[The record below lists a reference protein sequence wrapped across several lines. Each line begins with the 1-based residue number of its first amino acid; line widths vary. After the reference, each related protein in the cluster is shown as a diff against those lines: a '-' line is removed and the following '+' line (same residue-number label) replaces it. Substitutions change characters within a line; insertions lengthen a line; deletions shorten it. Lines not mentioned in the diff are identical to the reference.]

1 MLSEKDFPLKP
12 YAGFLLVAPKLKIM
26 YCPTT
31 KVACSSIK
39 MLLAKASGSYDQ
51 SRLDRLISPHMARS
65 QTIHELGVSGL
76 TKLIDMNAPEINEI
90 LNSPEWLRVYATR
103 DPLTRAYSAWE
114 NRIFCRA
121 PGTPGNAIE
130 LCQDQINDGRINI
143 TDSFS
148 LFAKML
154 TEQTNEFMDDHH
166 FLPQSHIVHPDKF
179 DYNMVARV
187 EQPAEMQRLVDE
199 VNRRAGTSL
208 ALERHN
214 VGFGIKLEQ
223 VCDQHTANRL
233 QAVYEMDYQSFKFA
247 TRAFPA
253 TIQPL
258 VLSATETA
266 MLRGFRASIERLQ
279 AVSFTAR
286 SLTGFRFGWR
296 QIYKS
301 IVRKLSRGKKYND
314 PQNLF
319 W

>member
-1 MLSEKDFPLKP
+1 MVSEKDFPLKP
-12 YAGFLLVAPKLKIM
+12 HAGFLLVAPKLKIM

-51 SRLDRLISPHMARS
+51 MRLDRLISPHMARS

-76 TKLIDMNAPEINEI
+76 TKLIDMSATQVDEI
-90 LNSPEWLRVYATR
+90 LNSPDWLRVYATR
-103 DPLTRAYSAWE
+103 DPLARAYSAWE
-114 NRIFCRA
+114 NRIFSRA
-121 PGTPGNAIE
+121 PGTPQRAIE
-130 LCQDQINDGRINI
+130 LCQDQLTDGKVNV
-143 TDSFS
+143 TESFA

-166 FLPQSHIVHPDKF
+166 FLPQSHIVHPEKF
-179 DYNMVARV
+179 NYNMTASV
-187 EQPAEMQRLVDE
+187 EQPAEMQRLVNE
-199 VNRRAGTSL
+199 INRRAGTSL
-208 ALERHN
+208 TLERHN

-233 QAVYEMDYQSFKFA
+233 QAVYEMDYQTFGFA

-253 TIQPL
+253 SIDPL
-258 VLSATETA
+258 ILTPTEAA

-279 AVSFTAR
+279 SISFTAR
-286 SLTGFRFGWR
+286 SLTGFRFGVR

-301 IVRKLSRGKKYND
+301 IVRKISRGKKYND

>member
-1 MLSEKDFPLKP
+1 
-12 YAGFLLVAPKLKIM
+12 
-26 YCPTT
+26 
-31 KVACSSIK
+31 

-51 SRLDRLISPHMARS
+51 SRLDHLISPHMAKS
-65 QTIHELGVSGL
+65 QTIHELGVNGL
-76 TKLIDMNAPEINEI
+76 TKLIDMNANQIDEI
-90 LNSPEWLRVYATR
+90 LHSPDWLRVYATR

-114 NRIFCRA
+114 NRIFSRA
-121 PGTPGNAIE
+121 PGTPEGAIE
-130 LCQDQINDGRINI
+130 LCQDQLVDGRINVSA
-143 TDSFS
+143 SFA
-148 LFAKML
+148 LFAKMI

-166 FLPQSHIVHPDKF
+166 FLPQSHIVQPDKF
-179 DYNMVARV
+179 NYNMAVRV
-187 EQPAEMQRLVDE
+187 EQPAEMQKLVDE
-199 VNRRAGTSL
+199 INRRAGTSL
-208 ALERHN
+208 TLERHN

-233 QAVYEMDYQSFKFA
+233 QAVYEMDYSTFKFE
-247 TRAFPA
+247 THAFAA
-253 TIQPL
+253 TIEPL
-258 VLSATETA
+258 LLSATETA

-301 IVRKLSRGKKYND
+301 IVRKLSFGKKYND

>member
-1 MLSEKDFPLKP
+1 MTSEKEFPLKP
-12 YAGFLLVAPKLKIM
+12 FAGFILVAPSLKIM

-76 TKLIDMNAPEINEI
+76 TKLIDMKTKQIDEI
-90 LNSPEWLRVYATR
+90 LHSPDWLRVYATR

-114 NRIFCRA
+114 NRIFSRA
-121 PGTPGNAIE
+121 PGTPDNAIE
-130 LCQDQINDGRINI
+130 LCQDQLVDGRINI
-143 TDSFS
+143 TESFA

-154 TEQTNEFMDDHH
+154 SEQTNEFMEDHH

-179 DYNMVARV
+179 NYNMVARV
-187 EQPAEMQRLVDE
+187 EQPTEMQALVDE
-199 VNRRAGTSL
+199 VNRRANTSL
-208 ALERHN
+208 SLERHN
-214 VGFGIKLEQ
+214 VGFGIKLDQ

-233 QAVYEMDYQSFKFA
+233 QAVYQMDYESFNFV

-253 TIQPL
+253 TIAPL
-258 VLSATETA
+258 ILSATETA
-266 MLRGFRASIERLQ
+266 MLRGFRGSIERLQ

-301 IVRKLSRGKKYND
+301 IVRKATFGKKYND

>member
-1 MLSEKDFPLKP
+1 MVSEKDFPLKP
-12 YAGFLLVAPKLKIM
+12 FAGFLLVAPSLKIM

-39 MLLAKASGSYDQ
+39 MLLAKASSTYDQ

-76 TKLIDMNAPEINEI
+76 TKLIDMRASEVDEI

-103 DPLTRAYSAWE
+103 DPLARAYSAWE

-121 PGTPGNAIE
+121 PGTPQNAID
-130 LCQDQINDGRINI
+130 LCPDRLVDGRINV
-143 TDSFS
+143 TASFA
-148 LFAKML
+148 LFAKMI
-154 TEQTNEFMDDHH
+154 TEKTNEFMDDHH
-166 FLPQSHIVHPDKF
+166 FLPQSHIVNPDKF
-179 DYNMVARV
+179 NYNMVVSV
-187 EQPAEMQRLVDE
+187 EKPEDVKNLVAE
-199 VNRRAGTSL
+199 VNRRARTSL
-208 ALERHN
+208 DLERHN
-214 VGFGIKLEQ
+214 VGFGIKLGQ

-233 QAVYEMDYQSFKFA
+233 QAVYGMDYENFGFA
-247 TRAFPA
+247 THEFPA
-253 TIQPL
+253 EIDPL
-258 VLSATETA
+258 ILSATETA
-266 MLRGFRASIERLQ
+266 MLKGFRASIERLQ

-301 IVRKLSRGKKYND
+301 VVRKLSLGKKYND

>member
-1 MLSEKDFPLKP
+1 
-12 YAGFLLVAPKLKIM
+12 
-26 YCPTT
+26 
-31 KVACSSIK
+31 

-76 TKLIDMNAPEINEI
+76 TKLIDMSAKQIEEI
-90 LNSPEWLRVYATR
+90 LHSPEWLRVYATR

-114 NRIFCRA
+114 NRIFSRA
-121 PGTPGNAIE
+121 PGTPDKAIE
-130 LCQDQINDGRINI
+130 LCQDQFIDGRIDI
-143 TDSFS
+143 TASFA
-148 LFAKML
+148 LFAKMISEL
-154 TEQTNEFMDDHH
+154 TNEFMEDHH

-179 DYNMVARV
+179 NYNMVARV
-187 EQPAEMQRLVDE
+187 EQPAEMQLLVDE

-208 ALERHN
+208 SLERHN

-233 QAVYEMDYQSFKFA
+233 QAVYQMDYESFKFE
-247 TRAFPA
+247 TREFPA
-253 TIQPL
+253 TIAPL
-258 VLSATETA
+258 ILSATETA
-266 MLRGFRASIERLQ
+266 MLRGFRGSIERLQ

-301 IVRKLSRGKKYND
+301 IVRKLSFGKKYND

>member
-1 MLSEKDFPLKP
+1 
-12 YAGFLLVAPKLKIM
+12 
-26 YCPTT
+26 
-31 KVACSSIK
+31 

-76 TKLIDMNAPEINEI
+76 TKLIDMNANQIEEI

-103 DPLTRAYSAWE
+103 DPLARAYSAWE

-121 PGTPGNAIE
+121 PGTPDKAIE
-130 LCQDQINDGRINI
+130 LCKDQINDGRINV
-143 TDSFS
+143 TESFA

-179 DYNMVARV
+179 NYNMVARV

-208 ALERHN
+208 SLERHN
-214 VGFGIKLEQ
+214 AGFGIKLDQ
-223 VCDQHTANRL
+223 VCDQHAANRL
-233 QAVYEMDYQSFKFA
+233 QAVYEMDYQTFGFA

-253 TIQPL
+253 STEPL
-258 VLSATETA
+258 VLTATETA
-266 MLRGFRASIERLQ
+266 MLRSLRESIERLRSI
-279 AVSFTAR
+279 SFTAR

-301 IVRKLSRGKKYND
+301 MVRKISRGKKFND

>member
-1 MLSEKDFPLKP
+1 
-12 YAGFLLVAPKLKIM
+12 
-26 YCPTT
+26 
-31 KVACSSIK
+31 

-51 SRLDRLISPHMARS
+51 SRLDHLISPHMAKS
-65 QTIHELGVSGL
+65 QTIHELGVNGL
-76 TKLIDMNAPEINEI
+76 TKLIDMKANQIDEI
-90 LNSPEWLRVYATR
+90 LHSPDWLRVYATR

-114 NRIFCRA
+114 NRIFSRA
-121 PGTPGNAIE
+121 PGTPEGAIK
-130 LCQDQINDGRINI
+130 LCQDQLVDGRINVSE
-143 TDSFS
+143 SFA
-148 LFAKML
+148 LFAKMI

-166 FLPQSHIVHPDKF
+166 FLPQSHIVQPDKF
-179 DYNMVARV
+179 NYNMAVRV
-187 EQPAEMQRLVDE
+187 EQPAEMQKLVDE
-199 VNRRAGTSL
+199 INRRAGTSL
-208 ALERHN
+208 TLERHN

-233 QAVYEMDYQSFKFA
+233 QAVYEMDYSTFKFE
-247 TRAFPA
+247 THAFAA
-253 TIQPL
+253 TIEPL
-258 VLSATETA
+258 LLSATETA

-301 IVRKLSRGKKYND
+301 IVRKLSFGKKYND

>member
-1 MLSEKDFPLKP
+1 MVSEKDFPLKP
-12 YAGFLLVAPKLKIM
+12 YAGFLLVAPKLKVM

-39 MLLAKASGSYDQ
+39 TLLAKAGGTYNQ
-51 SRLDRLISPHMARS
+51 ARLDQLIAPHIARS
-65 QTIHELGVSGL
+65 QTIHDIGISGL
-76 TKLIDMNAPEINEI
+76 TKLIDMSASEVDEI

-103 DPLTRAYSAWE
+103 DPLARAYSAWE
-114 NRIFCRA
+114 NRIFSRA
-121 PGTPGNAIE
+121 PGTPDIVNE
-130 LCQDQINDGRINI
+130 LCQDQMVDGHINV
-143 TDSFS
+143 TASFAH
-148 LFAKML
+148 FAKMIS
-154 TEQTNEFMDDHH
+154 EQTDEFMTDHH
-166 FLPQSHIVHPDKF
+166 FLPQAHIVHPDKF
-179 DYNMVARV
+179 NYNMVARV

-208 ALERHN
+208 TLERHN

-233 QAVYEMDYQSFKFA
+233 QAVYEMDYESFKFE

-253 TIQPL
+253 TIEPL
-258 VLSATETA
+258 ILSATETA

-301 IVRKLSRGKKYND
+301 IVRKLSFGKKFND

>member
-1 MLSEKDFPLKP
+1 MVSENDFALKP
-12 YAGFLLVAPKLKIM
+12 YAGFLLVAPSLKVM

-39 MLLAKASGSYDQ
+39 MLLAKASGTYDQ

-76 TKLIDMNAPEINEI
+76 TKLIDMSANEVDEV
-90 LNSPEWLRVYATR
+90 LHSPEWLRVYATR
-103 DPLTRAYSAWE
+103 DPLARAYSAWE
-114 NRIFCRA
+114 NRIFSRA
-121 PGTPGNAIE
+121 PGTPQRAIE
-130 LCQDQINDGRINI
+130 LCEDQTVDSRVNI
-143 TDSFS
+143 TASFA

-179 DYNMVARV
+179 NYNMVARV
-187 EQPAEMQRLVDE
+187 EHPAEMQLLVDE

-208 ALERHN
+208 SLERHN

-233 QAVYEMDYQSFKFA
+233 QSVYEMDYSTFGFS
-247 TRAFPA
+247 TRTFPA
-253 TIQPL
+253 SIDPL
-258 VLSATETA
+258 ILTATETA

-301 IVRKLSRGKKYND
+301 VVRKLSFGKKYND

>member
-1 MLSEKDFPLKP
+1 MVSEKDFPLKP
-12 YAGFLLVAPKLKIM
+12 YAGFLLVAPKLKVM

-39 MLLAKASGSYDQ
+39 TLLAKAGGTYNQ
-51 SRLDRLISPHMARS
+51 ARLDQLIAPHIARS
-65 QTIHELGVSGL
+65 QTIHDIGISGL
-76 TKLIDMNAPEINEI
+76 TKLIDMSASEVDEI

-103 DPLTRAYSAWE
+103 DPLARAYSAWE
-114 NRIFCRA
+114 NRIFSRA
-121 PGTPGNAIE
+121 PGTPDIVNE
-130 LCQDQINDGRINI
+130 LCQDQMVDGRINV
-143 TDSFS
+143 TASFAH
-148 LFAKML
+148 FAKMIS
-154 TEQTNEFMDDHH
+154 EQTDEFMTDHH
-166 FLPQSHIVHPDKF
+166 FLPQAHIVHPDKF
-179 DYNMVARV
+179 NYNMVARV

-208 ALERHN
+208 NLERHN

-233 QAVYEMDYQSFKFA
+233 QAVYEMDYESFKFE

-253 TIQPL
+253 TIEPL
-258 VLSATETA
+258 ILSATETA

-301 IVRKLSRGKKYND
+301 IVRKLSFGKKFND

>member
-1 MLSEKDFPLKP
+1 
-12 YAGFLLVAPKLKIM
+12 M

-31 KVACSSIK
+31 KVACSSLK

-51 SRLDRLISPHMARS
+51 SRLDHLISPHMAKS
-65 QTIHELGVSGL
+65 QTIHELGVNGL
-76 TKLIDMNAPEINEI
+76 TKLIDMKANQIDEI
-90 LNSPEWLRVYATR
+90 LHSPDWLRVYATR

-114 NRIFCRA
+114 NRIFSRA
-121 PGTPGNAIE
+121 PGTPEGAIE
-130 LCQDQINDGRINI
+130 LCQDQLVDGRINVSE
-143 TDSFS
+143 SFA
-148 LFAKML
+148 LFAKMI

-166 FLPQSHIVHPDKF
+166 FLPQSHIVQPDKF
-179 DYNMVARV
+179 NYNMAVRV
-187 EQPAEMQRLVDE
+187 EQPAEMQKLVDE
-199 VNRRAGTSL
+199 INRRAGTSL
-208 ALERHN
+208 TLERHN

-233 QAVYEMDYQSFKFA
+233 QAVYEMDYSTFKFE
-247 TRAFPA
+247 THAFAA
-253 TIQPL
+253 TIEPL
-258 VLSATETA
+258 LLSATETA

-301 IVRKLSRGKKYND
+301 IVRKLSFGKKYND